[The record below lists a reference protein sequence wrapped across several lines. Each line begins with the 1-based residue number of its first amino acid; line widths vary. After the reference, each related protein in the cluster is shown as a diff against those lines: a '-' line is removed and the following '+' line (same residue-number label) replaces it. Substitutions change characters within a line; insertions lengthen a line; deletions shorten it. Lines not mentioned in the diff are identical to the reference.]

1 MKKTIF
7 SAFPMMKNNHSISLL
22 LLVAALF
29 VLVGCQRPMGKSFE
43 VGEGTFLLDGRP
55 FVVKAGEVHFPRI
68 PREYW
73 EHRIRMVKAQGMNTV
88 CIYVFWNFHE
98 PQSDQFC
105 FEGQADVRAFVK
117 LCQKHGLYVIVRP
130 GPYCCA
136 EWEMGGLPWWL
147 LKKKD
152 ISLRSLD
159 PYFMER
165 VRKFEAALAG
175 QLADLQISRG
185 GPVIMVQVE
194 NEFGGYGTDKPYVSA
209 VRDVLREV
217 GWTDVPLFQCD
228 WSSNFEQ
235 NALDDLLWTMNFG
248 TGSNI
253 DSQFRRLKELRP
265 STPLMCSEFWSG
277 WFDNWGRAHET
288 RDAKDMV
295 AGLREM
301 LKKNISF
308 SLYMVHGGTSF
319 GHWAGANSPGYQPD
333 CTSYD
338 YDAPISEA
346 GHPTPKFDELRAMLQ
361 RFSDKPL
368 PAVPAM
374 YPVVSFPKIELNEFA
389 PVAYGCGGLSTTDD
403 QRDLT
408 FEYNNL
414 GWGSM
419 YYITRL
425 PEVPVPSV
433 LTLDAHDYAQV
444 FVNDRFVGRTDRR
457 LRETTVALPPVRE
470 GDVLRIL
477 VEATGRINYGRAI
490 KDFKGIVGD
499 VTVTY
504 ADETVILTG
513 WERYPIPDGYDQAVS
528 ALDGFAGRRVD
539 EYHQAFAD
547 EVKIFGTRG
556 YYRGTFDVKAVGDT
570 WLDMST
576 WGKGQVYV
584 NGHAIGR
591 FWEIGPQQ
599 TLFVPGCWLKRG
611 ANEVIVLDVL
621 GPQTAVIEGLD
632 HPILDQ
638 LRQPTPV
645 ILLQDGETWQGDG
658 PGAVWQGDGPGA
670 L

>member
-1 MKKTIF
+1 MKRKLQT
-7 SAFPMMKNNHSISLL
+7 L
-22 LLVAALF
+22 AAL
-29 VLVGCQRPMGKSFE
+29 LPIIAILSLTTGCQKSMGHSFE
-43 VGEGTFLLDGRP
+43 VGEGSFLLDGKP

-73 EHRIRMVKAQGMNTV
+73 EHRIEMVKAQGMNTV
-88 CIYVFWNFHE
+88 CVYVFWNFHE
-98 PQSDQFC
+98 PEQDTFC

-152 ISLRSLD
+152 ITLRSQD
-159 PYFMER
+159 PFFMER
-165 VRKFEAALAG
+165 VTLFEQKLAE
-175 QLADLQISRG
+175 QLADLQISHG
-185 GPVIMVQVE
+185 GPIIMVQVE

-209 VRDVLREV
+209 VRDVLRGA

-265 STPLMCSEFWSG
+265 NTPLMCSEFWSG

-295 AGLREM
+295 GGLREM
-301 LKKNISF
+301 LEKNISF
-308 SLYMVHGGTSF
+308 SLYMVHGGSSF

-333 CTSYD
+333 CSSYD

-346 GHPTPKFDELRAMLQ
+346 GHATPKFTELRNMLQ
-361 RFSDKPL
+361 EFTDQPL
-368 PAVPAM
+368 PPVPAEL
-374 YPVVSFPKIELNEFA
+374 PVTTIAPFTFA
-389 PVAYGCGGLSTTDD
+389 ECAPLFDHLPEPAATNGDIK
-403 QRDLT
+403 T
-408 FEYNNL
+408 FEEYDM
-414 GWGSM
+414 GWGCALYRTNLKARTM
-419 YYITRL
+419 
-425 PEVPVPSV
+425 PVT
-433 LTLDAHDYAQV
+433 LTIEAHDYAQV
-444 FVNDRFVGRTDRR
+444 FVDGVLIGRLDRR
-457 LRETTVALPPVRE
+457 LRQNKIVIPATPE
-470 GDVLRIL
+470 GARLEIL

-490 KDFKGIVGD
+490 KDFKGIVAP
-499 VTVTY
+499 VTIEHPTPGGGVEQKALGHWDTY
-504 ADETVILTG
+504 LFPDDYTTVSTQTWETCADAST
-513 WERYPIPDGYDQAVS
+513 DD
-528 ALDGFAGRRVD
+528 ALAP
-539 EYHQAFAD
+539 
-547 EVKIFGTRG
+547 G
-556 YYRGTFDVKAVGDT
+556 YYHTTFACDTPADT

-576 WGKGQVYV
+576 WGKGQVWV

-599 TLFVPGCWLKRG
+599 TLYMPGCWLKKG
-611 ANEVIVLDVL
+611 NNDIVVLDVM
-621 GPQTAVIEGLD
+621 GPHVPTIQGLD

-638 LRQPTPV
+638 LREPTPV
-645 ILLQDGETWQGDG
+645 IIPGEGETWQGDG

-670 L
+670 M

>member
-1 MKKTIF
+1 MRHLRHF
-7 SAFPMMKNNHSISLL
+7 SCVLMLSAFVFGMLSCTPSSKP
-22 LLVAALF
+22 
-29 VLVGCQRPMGKSFE
+29 GTFE
-43 VGEGTFLLDGRP
+43 VGEGQFLLNGKP

-73 EHRIRMVKAQGMNTV
+73 EHRIQMVKAQGMNTV

-98 PQSDQFC
+98 PQQDEFT
-105 FEGQADVRAFVK
+105 FEGQADVRSFVK
-117 LCQKHGLYVIVRP
+117 LCQKYGLYVIVRP

-152 ISLRSLD
+152 INLRSLD
-159 PYFMER
+159 PFFMER
-165 VRKFEAALAG
+165 VRLFESKLAE
-175 QLADLQISRG
+175 QLADLQITKG
-185 GPVIMVQVE
+185 GPIIMVQVE

-265 STPLMCSEFWSG
+265 NTPLMCSEFWSG

-301 LKKNISF
+301 LEKNISF

-338 YDAPISEA
+338 YDAPIDEA
-346 GHPTPKFDELRAMLQ
+346 GRPTLKFNELRAMLQ
-361 RFSDKPL
+361 EFSDKPL
-368 PAVPAM
+368 PAVPEA
-374 YPVVSFPKIELNEFA
+374 FPIVTIPKFELTEFT
-389 PVAYGCGGLSTTDD
+389 PLAYGCGGLKTTED
-403 QRDLT
+403 QNNLT

-419 YYITRL
+419 FYITSL

-433 LTLDAHDYAQV
+433 LTLDAHDFAQV
-444 FVNDRFVGRTDRR
+444 FINERFVGRLDRR
-457 LRETTVALPPVRE
+457 VRETSLTIPPTKE
-470 GDVLRIL
+470 GDVIRIL
-477 VEATGRINYGRAI
+477 VEATGRINYGLAI

-499 VTVTY
+499 VTLTANVGGKEVCHT
-504 ADETVILTG
+504 LTG
-513 WERYPIPDGYDQAVS
+513 WERFGIPDTYKQAVS
-528 ALDGFAGRRVD
+528 AFDGFSGKRVD
-539 EYHQAFAD
+539 EYHEGFEE

-556 YYRGTFDVKAVGDT
+556 YYRGTFDLKETGDT
-570 WLDMST
+570 WLDMSS
-576 WGKGQVYV
+576 WGKGQVWV
-584 NGHAIGR
+584 NRHPIGR

-599 TLFVPGCWLKRG
+599 TLYVPGCWLKEG
-611 ANEVIVLDVL
+611 ENEIVVLDVM
-621 GPQTAVIEGLD
+621 GPQAFFIEGLD
-632 HPILDQ
+632 HPILDN
-638 LRQPTPV
+638 LREPTPV
-645 ILLQDGETWQGDG
+645 ILPQEGETWQGDG

>member
-1 MKKTIF
+1 MKQIATSKSIF
-7 SAFPMMKNNHSISLL
+7 K
-22 LLVAALF
+22 
-29 VLVGCQRPMGKSFE
+29 VLVLVLGIGFLSGCQRPMGKSFE
-43 VGEGTFLLDGRP
+43 AGEGSFLLDGKP
-55 FVVKAGEVHFPRI
+55 FVVKAGELHFPRI

-98 PQSDQFC
+98 PQPDEFN
-105 FEGQADVRAFVK
+105 FEGQADVRAFVQ
-117 LCQKHGLYVIVRP
+117 LCQKNGLYVIVRP

-152 ISLRSLD
+152 IRLRSLD

-165 VRKFEAALAG
+165 VKKFEGALAG
-175 QLADLQISRG
+175 QLGDLQISKG
-185 GPVIMVQVE
+185 GPIIMVQVE
-194 NEFGGYGTDKPYVSA
+194 NEFGGYGTDRPYVSA

-265 STPLMCSEFWSG
+265 TTPLMCSEFWSG

-301 LKKNISF
+301 LEKNISF

-338 YDAPISEA
+338 YDAPIDEA
-346 GHPTPKFDELRAMLQ
+346 GRATPKFWELRKMLQ
-361 RFSDKPL
+361 EFTDKPL
-368 PAVPAM
+368 PDVPEAM
-374 YPVVSFPKIELNEFA
+374 PITTFPKFSLEEFA
-389 PVAYGCGGLSTTDD
+389 PLAYGYGGLCTTGD
-403 QRDLT
+403 QNDLT

-414 GWGSM
+414 GWGCMS
-419 YYITRL
+419 YSVRL
-425 PEVPVPSV
+425 PEVAGPSE
-433 LTLDAHDYAQV
+433 LRFEAHDYAQV
-444 FVNDRFVGRTDRR
+444 FLNGRFIGRTDRR
-457 LRETTVALPPVRE
+457 LRENRVALPPVHE
-470 GDVLRIL
+470 DDALTIL

-490 KDFKGIVGD
+490 KDFKGIFFNVDILYNGE
-499 VTVTY
+499 
-504 ADETVILTG
+504 ETTLTG
-513 WERYPIPDGYDQAVS
+513 WERYPIPDDYEVAIH
-528 ALDGFAGRRVD
+528 AFDGFSGKIVD
-539 EYHQAFAD
+539 EYHPGFEADIKAFG
-547 EVKIFGTRG
+547 KRG
-556 YYRGTFDVKAVGDT
+556 YYRGFFDLAETGDT
-570 WLDMST
+570 WLDMSS
-576 WGKGQVYV
+576 WGKGQVWV

-599 TLFVPGCWLKRG
+599 TLFVPGCWLKKG
-611 ANEVIVLDVL
+611 KNEIIVLDII
-621 GPQTAVIEGLD
+621 GPSSPDIEGLD
-632 HPILDQ
+632 HPILDH

-645 ILLQDGETWQGDG
+645 ILPQDGETWQGDG

-670 L
+670 MN

>member
-1 MKKTIF
+1 MTSIMKKT
-7 SAFPMMKNNHSISLL
+7 HSILIAVL
-22 LLVAALF
+22 ALF
-29 VLVGCQRPMGKSFE
+29 VAVLTSCKAPMGKTFE
-43 VGEGTFLLDGRP
+43 VGEGSFLLDGKP

-73 EHRIRMVKAQGMNTV
+73 EHRIQMVKAQGMNTV

-98 PQSDQFC
+98 PQPDQFC

-152 ISLRSLD
+152 IKLRSLD

-165 VRKFEAALAG
+165 VRKFESALAG
-175 QLADLQISRG
+175 QLADLQLSKG
-185 GPVIMVQVE
+185 GPIIMVQVE

-265 STPLMCSEFWSG
+265 TTPLMCSEFWSG

-301 LKKNISF
+301 LQKNISF

-361 RFSDKPL
+361 KFSDKAL
-368 PAVPAM
+368 PPVPAM
-374 YPVVSFPKIELNEFA
+374 FPVISFPKIELTEFA
-389 PVAYGCGGLSTTDD
+389 PIAYGCGGLCTTEN
-403 QRDLT
+403 QNNLT

-419 YYITRL
+419 FYITRL
-425 PEVPVPSV
+425 PAVPVPST

-444 FVNDRFVGRTDRR
+444 FINDRFVGRLDRR
-457 LRETTVALPPVRE
+457 VRETTLTLPPTRE

-499 VTVTY
+499 VTLHY
-504 ADETVILTG
+504 ADETVTLTG
-513 WERYPIPDGYDQAVS
+513 WERFPIPDDYEQAVW
-528 ALDGFAGRRVD
+528 ALEGFSGRRVD
-539 EYHQAFAD
+539 EYHEGFAD
-547 EVKIFGTRG
+547 EVKIFGKRG
-556 YYRGTFDVKAVGDT
+556 YYRGTFNVKSRGDT
-570 WLDMST
+570 WLDMSS

-599 TLFVPGCWLKRG
+599 TLYVPGCWLKRG
-611 ANEVIVLDVL
+611 QNEIVVLDVI
-621 GPQTAVIEGLD
+621 GPQASVIEGLD
-632 HPILDQ
+632 HPILDN

-645 ILLQDGETWQGDG
+645 ITPQDGESWQGDG

-670 L
+670 M

>member
-1 MKKTIF
+1 MRNLRHLSVI
-7 SAFPMMKNNHSISLL
+7 
-22 LLVAALF
+22 LF
-29 VLVGCQRPMGKSFE
+29 VLISLICFFSCDKSRPGSFE
-43 VGEGTFLLDGRP
+43 VGEGSFLLNGKP

-68 PREYW
+68 PQEYW
-73 EHRIRMVKAQGMNTV
+73 EHRIKMVKAQGMNTI

-98 PQSDQFC
+98 PKQDQFC
-105 FEGQADVRAFVK
+105 FEGQADVRSFVK

-152 ISLRSLD
+152 INLRSLD
-159 PYFMER
+159 PFFMER
-165 VRKFEAALAG
+165 VKKFEGKLAE
-175 QLADLQISRG
+175 QLADLQITKG
-185 GPVIMVQVE
+185 GPIIMVQVE

-248 TGSNI
+248 TGSHI
-253 DSQFRRLKELRP
+253 DSQFNRLKELRP
-265 STPLMCSEFWSG
+265 NTPLMCSEFWSG

-288 RDAKDMV
+288 REAKDMV

-301 LKKNISF
+301 LEKNISF

-338 YDAPISEA
+338 YDAPIDEA
-346 GHPTPKFDELRAMLQ
+346 GRATQKFWLLREMLQ
-361 RFSDKPL
+361 QFSDKKL
-368 PAVPAM
+368 PEVPEAL
-374 YPVVSFPKIELNEFA
+374 PVISIPKFELKEFA
-389 PVAYGCGGLSTTDD
+389 PLAYGCGGLKTTED
-403 QRDLT
+403 QNNLT

-419 YYITRL
+419 FYITSL

-433 LTLDAHDYAQV
+433 LKMDAHDYAQV
-444 FVNDRFVGRTDRR
+444 FINDKFVGRLDRR
-457 LRETTVALPPVRE
+457 IRETSLPIPPTKE
-470 GDVLRIL
+470 GDVIRIL

-499 VTVTY
+499 VTLTPIFQKGE
-504 ADETVILTG
+504 AEAISLTG
-513 WERYPIPDGYDQAVS
+513 WERFGIPDDYEQAVY
-528 ALDGFAGRRVD
+528 ALEGFSGKRVD
-539 EYHQAFAD
+539 EYHEDFKD
-547 EVKIFGTRG
+547 EVKLFGTRG
-556 YYRGTFDVKAVGDT
+556 YYRGTFNLQETGDT

-599 TLFVPGCWLKRG
+599 TLFLPGCWLKKG
-611 ANEVIVLDVL
+611 ENEIIVLDVV
-621 GPQTAVIEGLD
+621 GPQKSFIEGLD
-632 HPILDQ
+632 HPILDN

-645 ILLQDGETWQGDG
+645 ITPLDGETWQGDG

>member
-1 MKKTIF
+1 MKQIASVRTIF
-7 SAFPMMKNNHSISLL
+7 RVLVFVFSLG
-22 LLVAALF
+22 F
-29 VLVGCQRPMGKSFE
+29 LVGCKSPMGKSFE
-43 VGEGTFLLDGRP
+43 VGEGSFLLDGKP

-73 EHRIRMVKAQGMNTV
+73 EHRIQMVKAQGMNTV

-98 PQSDQFC
+98 PQQDQFC

-117 LCQKHGLYVIVRP
+117 LCQKYGLYVIVRP

-147 LKKKD
+147 LQKKD
-152 ISLRSLD
+152 INLRSLD
-159 PYFMER
+159 PFFMER
-165 VRKFEAALAG
+165 VKKFEGKLAE
-175 QLADLQISRG
+175 QLADLQLSKG
-185 GPVIMVQVE
+185 GPIIMVQVE
-194 NEFGGYGTDKPYVSA
+194 NEFGGYGTDKPYVAA

-253 DSQFRRLKELRP
+253 DSQFRRLKELR
-265 STPLMCSEFWSG
+265 STTPLMCSEFWSG

-301 LKKNISF
+301 LEKNISF

-338 YDAPISEA
+338 YDAPIDEA
-346 GHPTPKFDELRAMLQ
+346 GRPTPKFDELRAMLQ
-361 RFSDKPL
+361 EFSDKPL
-368 PAVPAM
+368 PAVPAPF
-374 YPVVSFPKIELNEFA
+374 PVVTFPKMELTEFA
-389 PVAYGCGGLSTTDD
+389 PLAYGFGGLCTTED
-403 QRDLT
+403 QNNLT

-419 YYITRL
+419 FYFTTL
-425 PEVPVPSV
+425 PAVPVPSE
-433 LTLDAHDYAQV
+433 LRLDAHDYAQV
-444 FVNDRFVGRTDRR
+444 FIGDRFVGRLDRR
-457 LRETTVALPPVRE
+457 VRENTLTIPPTRE

-499 VTVTY
+499 VTLT
-504 ADETVILTG
+504 ATVAGREVRHTLSG
-513 WERYPIPDGYDQAVS
+513 WERYVIPDDYVRAFH
-528 ALDGFAGRRVD
+528 ALEGFSGRRLD
-539 EYHQAFAD
+539 EYHEGFAD
-547 EVKIFGTRG
+547 EAKLFGTRG
-556 YYRGTFDVKAVGDT
+556 YYRGTFNLTTTGDT

-599 TLFVPGCWLKRG
+599 TLFVPGCWLKQGR
-611 ANEVIVLDVL
+611 NEIIVLDIL
-621 GPQTAVIEGLD
+621 GPQSPVIEGLD
-632 HPILDQ
+632 HPILNN

-645 ILLQDGETWQGDG
+645 ILPQDGETWQGDG

>member
-1 MKKTIF
+1 
-7 SAFPMMKNNHSISLL
+7 MMKNKVSIPLL
-22 LLVAALF
+22 LLTAAL
-29 VLVGCQRPMGKSFE
+29 VILVGCKSPMGKSFE
-43 VGEGTFLLDGRP
+43 VGEGSFLLDGRP

-73 EHRIRMVKAQGMNTV
+73 EHRIQMVKAQGMNTI

-98 PQSDQFC
+98 PQPDQFC

-147 LKKKD
+147 LKKED
-152 ISLRSLD
+152 INLRSLD
-159 PYFMER
+159 PYFMDR

-175 QLADLQISRG
+175 QLADLQLSKG
-185 GPVIMVQVE
+185 GPIIMVQVE

-253 DSQFRRLKELRP
+253 DSQFRRLKQLRP
-265 STPLMCSEFWSG
+265 TTPLMCSEFWSG

-301 LKKNISF
+301 LEKNISF

-346 GHPTPKFDELRAMLQ
+346 GHPTPKFDELRSMLQ
-361 RFSDKPL
+361 KFSDKAL
-368 PAVPAM
+368 PPVPAM
-374 YPVVSFPKIELNEFA
+374 YPVISFPKIELTEFA
-389 PVAYGCGGLSTTDD
+389 PIAYGCGGLCTTENSDN
-403 QRDLT
+403 LT
-408 FEYNNL
+408 FESNNL

-425 PEVPVPSV
+425 PEVPVPST

-444 FVNDRFVGRTDRR
+444 FINDRFVGRLDRR
-457 LRETTVALPPVRE
+457 VRETTLTLPPTRR

-499 VTVTY
+499 VTLHY
-504 ADETVILTG
+504 ADETVTLSG
-513 WERYPIPDGYDQAVS
+513 WERYGIPDDYEQAIR

-539 EYHQAFAD
+539 EYHEGFAD

-556 YYRGTFDVKAVGDT
+556 YYRGTFSVSAVGDT

-584 NGHAIGR
+584 NGHALGR

-599 TLFVPGCWLKRG
+599 TLYVPGCWLKRG
-611 ANEVIVLDVL
+611 QNEIVVLDVI
-621 GPQTAVIEGLD
+621 GPQASVIEGLD
-632 HPILDQ
+632 HPILDN

-645 ILLQDGETWQGDG
+645 IVPQEGETWQGDG

-670 L
+670 M

>member
-1 MKKTIF
+1 MKKRIF
-7 SAFPMMKNNHSISLL
+7 PSLL
-22 LLVAALF
+22 LLSAALF
-29 VLVGCQRPMGKSFE
+29 VLVGCQRPMGKSFT
-43 VGEGTFLLDGRP
+43 VGEGSFLLDGKP

-73 EHRIRMVKAQGMNTV
+73 EHRIRMVKAQGMNTI

-98 PQSDQFC
+98 PQPDQFC
-105 FEGQADVRAFVK
+105 FEGQADVRSFVK

-152 ISLRSLD
+152 INLRSLD

-165 VRKFEAALAG
+165 VRKFETALAG
-175 QLADLQISRG
+175 QLADLQLSKG
-185 GPVIMVQVE
+185 GPIIMVQVE

-253 DSQFRRLKELRP
+253 DSQFRRLKDLRP
-265 STPLMCSEFWSG
+265 TTPLMCSEFWSG

-301 LKKNISF
+301 LEKNISF

-338 YDAPISEA
+338 YDAPIDEA
-346 GHPTPKFDELRAMLQ
+346 GRATPKFWELRNMLQ
-361 RFSDKPL
+361 EFTDKPL
-368 PAVPAM
+368 PEVPEAM
-374 YPVVSFPKIELNEFA
+374 PITTIPKFELTEFA
-389 PVAYGCGGLSTTDD
+389 PLAYGLGALCTTGPD
-403 QRDLT
+403 DLT
-408 FEYNNL
+408 FEFHNL

-419 YYITRL
+419 FYYLTL
-425 PEVPVPSV
+425 PEVSVPSE
-433 LTLDAHDYAQV
+433 LRFEAHDYAQV
-444 FVNDRFVGRTDRR
+444 FLNGRFIGRTDRR
-457 LRETTVALPPVRE
+457 LRETTVTLPPTKE
-470 GDVLRIL
+470 GDYLDIL
-477 VEATGRINYGRAI
+477 VEASGRINYGRAI

-499 VTVTY
+499 ITIHLPEGGEAIQLKVEEKY
-504 ADETVILTG
+504 C
-513 WERYPIPDGYDQAVS
+513 IPDDYEQAVH
-528 ALDGFAGRRVD
+528 ALDGFSGKRVD
-539 EYHQAFAD
+539 EYHSNFEAD
-547 EVKIFGTRG
+547 IKTLGTRG
-556 YYRGTFDVKAVGDT
+556 YYRGFFDLAETGDT
-570 WLDMST
+570 WLDMSS

-599 TLFVPGCWLKRG
+599 TLFVPGCWLKKG
-611 ANEVIVLDVL
+611 QNEIIVLDVM
-621 GPQTAVIEGLD
+621 GPQSPAIEGLD
-632 HPILDQ
+632 HPILDH

-645 ILLQDGETWQGDG
+645 ILPQEGETWQGDG

-670 L
+670 MK